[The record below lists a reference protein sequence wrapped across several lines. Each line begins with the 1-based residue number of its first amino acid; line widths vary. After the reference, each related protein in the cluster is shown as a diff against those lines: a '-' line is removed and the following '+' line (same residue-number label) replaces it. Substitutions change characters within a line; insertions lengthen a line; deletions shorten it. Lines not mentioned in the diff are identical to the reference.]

1 MKKKSTLWIVL
12 GALGVLVTATIVW
25 GIFFRNYFEEQ
36 KLRKEIDRIAKLDI
50 TKEVI
55 PMDLVTTGDYGVV
68 EETIKSYLN
77 EYGSLCR
84 KIVESLDDEKL
95 VNLLTYENYQQDGPE
110 FQASKVYLNE
120 TKQNLIADFNSLI
133 TLTDDKRI
141 EEALEKKTISER
153 AEKLYHKLMR
163 EDMENEEFQRV
174 AKDLEKTKEEVLH
187 LIERSEKVLTFL
199 SERKGTWTLNSG
211 LIEFS
216 TQEDID
222 TYNGLIR
229 E

>member
-1 MKKKSTLWIVL
+1 MKKKSIVWII
-12 GALGVLVTATIVW
+12 LGVVSIFIIVAVVW

-36 KLRKEIDRIAKLDI
+36 KLRKEIDRIAKYDI
-50 TKEVI
+50 TTETI

-84 KIVESLDDEKL
+84 KIVESLGEERL
-95 VNLLTYENYQQDGPE
+95 ETILSYENYQQDGPE
-110 FQASKVYLNE
+110 FQNSKVYLSE
-120 TKQNLIADFNSLI
+120 LKQNLMTDFDALIA
-133 TLTDDKRI
+133 LTDDKKI
-141 EEALEKKTISER
+141 EEALGEKTISER
-153 AEKLYHKLMR
+153 AKKLYHKLMK
-163 EDMENEEFQRV
+163 EDIENEEFKTI
-174 AKDLEKTKEEVLH
+174 AKDLEETKEEVFN

-199 SERKGTWTLNSG
+199 TERKGTWTLANG

-216 TQEDID
+216 TQEDVD
-222 TYNGLIR
+222 TYNSLIK